1 MGSWIEGADMKNS
14 KTGFRKLLVFLMMG
28 TLTYNGLGFASKFR
42 TTFFSL
48 NAEAR
53 TQHAKELLGVTYEGS
68 AAQKFENPMFL
79 GEAMQQDIY
88 KNLPKKYKN
97 SALELAA
104 ILAEESEKYQIDPIF
119 LMAVIKTESS
129 FNPLAKGSAGEIG
142 LMQLKPDTAE
152 WIAKKYDLPWKGP
165 KTLEDPANNIRI
177 GAAFFDWLRNK
188 FDGEAVKY
196 TSAYNMGA
204 VKVMRMTASDRQPSI
219 YANRV
224 LKNYKKTYDTLSK
237 VSVGKSLFA
246 GN

>member
-1 MGSWIEGADMKNS
+1 
-14 KTGFRKLLVFLMMG
+14 
-28 TLTYNGLGFASKFR
+28 
-42 TTFFSL
+42 
-48 NAEAR
+48 
-53 TQHAKELLGVTYEGS
+53 
-68 AAQKFENPMFL
+68 
-79 GEAMQQDIY
+79 
-88 KNLPKKYKN
+88 
-97 SALELAA
+97 
-104 ILAEESEKYQIDPIF
+104 
-119 LMAVIKTESS
+119 
-129 FNPLAKGSAGEIG
+129 
-142 LMQLKPDTAE
+142 MQLKPDTAE